1 MQLSKGDRRPKIL
14 YLAAAIILALFA
26 LKNALVSGL
35 AERAPGLAL
44 DLSPHNATA
53 LVSQFDRSLAEG
65 GDRSRQLLESTEL
78 PKSALRDAPLSPGA
92 IRMLALAME
101 LRSKGASAGTGSNS
115 AGALMNLSERLS
127 RRDLAVQLWLIE
139 EAVLHDDLSGALL
152 HYDRAL
158 SVHPDVS
165 VQLFPV
171 MTGALDTVQVAS
183 ALAPYVRTWRP
194 WVPGFLEYAVN
205 QSADPVNILRL
216 LRLSNTQAVAAKL
229 RPYETLL
236 LAQLVVKGQ
245 YEEANKLAIAMAGRK
260 GKYLSAFGF
269 SGESTDPELRPFS
282 WTLGDEGGIGV
293 RLTEKSA
300 LEVSVSP
307 STRGIAASRV
317 LVAQPGRYLF
327 SQALEFPESG
337 DGVGA
342 NWVASCLSP
351 KGNMRIWLQ
360 DIPNTPGVSTYR
372 SQFDVPNDCSALIV
386 ELSLN
391 GVDSQFGTTFK
402 ILSVD
407 LRRVQQTGR

>member
-1 MQLSKGDRRPKIL
+1 MQLSKGNRLAKIL
-14 YLAAAIILALFA
+14 YLAAAIILSLFA

-44 DLSPHNATA
+44 SISPHNATA

-65 GDRSRQLLESTEL
+65 GGKSLQLLERIEL
-78 PKSALRDAPLSPGA
+78 PKSALRAAPLSPGA
-92 IRMLALAME
+92 IRMLALATE
-101 LRSKGASAGTGSNS
+101 LKMKGARAGTGPNS

-139 EAVLHDDLSGALL
+139 EAVSRDDLRGALL

-183 ALAPYVRTWRP
+183 ALAPYVRAWRP

-205 QSADPVNILRL
+205 QSADPADILQL
-216 LRLSNTQAVAAKL
+216 LRLSNGQAVAAKL

-236 LAQLVVKGQ
+236 LAQLVVKGR
-245 YEEANKLAIAMAGRK
+245 YEEANKLAIAMAGRR
-260 GKYLSAFGF
+260 GKYLAAFGF
-269 SGESTDPELRPFS
+269 SGDSTNPELRPFS

-293 RLTEKSA
+293 RLIDKSA
-300 LEVSVSP
+300 LEISVSP

-317 LVAQPGRYLF
+317 LVARPGRYLF
-327 SQALEFPESG
+327 TQALEFPESG
-337 DGVGA
+337 TGVGA

-360 DIPNTPGVSTYR
+360 EIPNNPGRSTYR
-372 SQFDVPNDCSALIV
+372 SQFDVPADCSALIV

-391 GVDSQFGTTFK
+391 GVDSQLGTTFN

-407 LRRVQQTGR
+407 LRRVQ